1 MLVYPVMEVF
11 AFCSSRQSWCG
22 HFWDSPGDAEAAGDL
37 QGTFTGPHSRKVRCF
52 VVLFQNQ
59 MESQFVIVSFFWKR
73 WPYFCLRFYF
83 QVSYKQLE
91 GWLFVCLLICMLNL
105 SLCLLML
112 QHWIACSQVKIAHM
126 YSVEEFFP
134 RQFLLSD
141 FVWSSIL
148 ILLPQLPHCQAQL
161 EETSAV
167 SG

>member
-1 MLVYPVMEVF
+1 MWALLRFSRGCWGCWWPPGDVHWSPFQEGEVF
-11 AFCSSRQSWCG
+11 RSFISEPNGESI
-22 HFWDSPGDAEAAGDL
+22 
-37 QGTFTGPHSRKVRCF
+37 CF
-52 VVLFQNQ
+52 
-59 MESQFVIVSFFWKR
+59 VSFFWKR